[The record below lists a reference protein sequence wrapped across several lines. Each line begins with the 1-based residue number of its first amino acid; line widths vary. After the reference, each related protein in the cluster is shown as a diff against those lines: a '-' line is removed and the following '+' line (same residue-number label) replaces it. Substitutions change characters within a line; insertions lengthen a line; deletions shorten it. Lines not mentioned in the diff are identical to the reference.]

1 MKLFD
6 VVDNEIHAEYT
17 GMYENAEEASKHY
30 APNIVFVDAPNWV
43 FPGFGF
49 DPSRS
54 GDDRF
59 IEPTSDS
66 PGWVYYGN
74 GTFWNPEQTRISERR
89 DKHAETTNDTM
100 QALRKIREGDNSIDW
115 ELWLKTLD
123 DYNVAI
129 EKTKNQ
135 KDYPLKVVYPE
146 YPTKPTK

>member
-49 DPSRS
+49 DPSKN

-59 IEPTSDS
+59 IEPTTDT
-66 PGWVYYGN
+66 PGWVYDGN
-74 GTFWNPEQTRISERR
+74 GTFWNPEQTRINERR

-100 QALRKIREGDNSIDW
+100 QALRKIREGDTSYDW
-115 ELWLKTLD
+115 SAWLDRLD
-123 DYNVAI
+123 AYNVAI
-129 EKTKNQ
+129 EKTKEQ
-135 KDYPLKVVYPE
+135 EGYPLKVIYPK
-146 YPTKPTK
+146 YPSR